1 MSAVELRN
9 RIITKIS
16 AIEDEGILEE
26 IYNLI
31 KIESEIDPLYKLTES
46 EEKAIEAGLKD
57 IENGKVYSSEKA
69 NELIKEWLKK

>member
-16 AIEDEGILEE
+16 AIEDEGIPEE

-31 KIESEIDPLYKLTES
+31 KIESEIDPLYKLTDS
-46 EEKAIEAGLKD
+46 EEKAIETGLKD
-57 IENGKVYSSEKA
+57 IENGKVFSSEKA

>member
-31 KIESEIDPLYKLTES
+31 KIESEIDPLYKLTDS
-46 EEKAIEAGLKD
+46 EEKAIETGLKD
-57 IENGKVYSSEKA
+57 IENGKVFSSEKA